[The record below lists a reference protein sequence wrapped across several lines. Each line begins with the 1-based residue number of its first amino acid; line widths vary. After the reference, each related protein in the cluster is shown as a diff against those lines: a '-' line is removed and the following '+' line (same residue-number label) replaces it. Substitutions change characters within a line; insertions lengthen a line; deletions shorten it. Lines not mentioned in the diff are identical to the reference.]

1 MRNRRKTQNRTR
13 EMKLDDAAK
22 ESLQRVETPGK
33 RWSAIQNTVKKA
45 PRGSHARTTAAG
57 TPDAGR
63 AGSRQED
70 SGPAKTRASRWA
82 TPRRW
87 RTTPDHHAGAQQ
99 GAGAGAGPTGEG
111 RRARAPQAEGS
122 GPAPRRRNLT
132 AATKRQR
139 TTRDSDTEA
148 QGHGR
153 RRRRPRRSASGLSGA
168 GGRKVPIHSKP
179 SKRKKGRS
187 RAALPDSEMGGH
199 PCRGTSMTPRPEG
212 WHRGIMRRKSSPCRH
227 NTLYCRTPSL
237 RGTGAGT
244 DGAPGVG
251 PLLRGGRIGTVP
263 ILRVPRPA
271 RTNERPRRTERAGT
285 GDGPGDEGAEKGAGV
300 AWSESRW
307 IMLPRARRPATGP
320 TDASDPGRLS
330 AADRAATA
338 SKEDRTA
345 EGPAGQAWDRKGQ
358 RIRAGRWRSPSAS
371 RGALPFGPRRPGP
384 SHERRV
390 PG

>member
-1 MRNRRKTQNRTR
+1 MSKNLFSKTGTGSGTNRKTKTKKNTKKCGTEKKNGKDEHR
-13 EMKLDDAAK
+13 ERQKSRLPSFK
-22 ESLQRVETPGK
+22 GKPEES
-33 RWSAIQNTVKKA
+33 SADV
-45 PRGSHARTTAAG
+45 
-57 TPDAGR
+57 
-63 AGSRQED
+63 
-70 SGPAKTRASRWA
+70 GPARRRVQRSRRG
-82 TPRRW
+82 PRRN
-87 RTTPDHHAGAQQ
+87 
-99 GAGAGAGPTGEG
+99 
-111 RRARAPQAEGS
+111 S
-122 GPAPRRRNLT
+122 G
-132 AATKRQR
+132 K
-139 TTRDSDTEA
+139 EA
-148 QGHGR
+148 QGYGR
-153 RRRRPRRSASGLSGA
+153 RRRRPRRDAADLPGA
-168 GGRKVPIHSKP
+168 RGRNVPIRSKP

-187 RAALPDSEMGGH
+187 RSALPGSEMCGH
-199 PCRGTSMTPRPEG
+199 PCRGTSMAPRPEG

-263 ILRVPRPA
+263 ILSVPRPA

-285 GDGPGDEGAEKGAGV
+285 GDGPGDEGAGERAGV

-307 IMLPRARRPATGP
+307 ITLPRARRPATGP